1 MPERRDQPP
10 GEPRRRATALRY
22 EQGQRAPTVVATGT
36 GLIAERI
43 VEAAREAGVPVRSDA
58 ALAAA
63 LAQLDL
69 GAEIPEPLYVAVA
82 EVLAWAYTL
91 DAGVAR

>member
-1 MPERRDQPP
+1 MPEPDER
-10 GEPRRRATALRY
+10 PRKRATALRY
-22 EQGQRAPTVVATGT
+22 EPGQRAPQVTATGS
-36 GLIAERI
+36 GYIAERI
-43 VEAAREAGVPVRSDA
+43 IEAAREAGVPVRSDA